1 MKENTGRRKNAST
14 IKLISKVVLCS
25 LTSSA
30 GSQKLYCGIYNLFQ
44 ERSRDEREVRLSKQE
59 GAKLGVVRVIIKRAV
74 SMLVVGVCVDHLV
87 REQDDRLREVT
98 DPNFEKARSSSLT
111 WSS

>member
-1 MKENTGRRKNAST
+1 M
-14 IKLISKVVLCS
+14 
-25 LTSSA
+25 
-30 GSQKLYCGIYNLFQ
+30 YNLFQ

-74 SMLVVGVCVDHLV
+74 SMLVVCVDHLV

>member
-1 MKENTGRRKNAST
+1 M
-14 IKLISKVVLCS
+14 
-25 LTSSA
+25 
-30 GSQKLYCGIYNLFQ
+30 YNLFQ

-111 WSS
+111 WSSWYEDDCGKKATHKGVVSQAEVGESLGTG

>member
-1 MKENTGRRKNAST
+1 M
-14 IKLISKVVLCS
+14 
-25 LTSSA
+25 
-30 GSQKLYCGIYNLFQ
+30 
-44 ERSRDEREVRLSKQE
+44 RLSKQE

-74 SMLVVGVCVDHLV
+74 CMLVVGVCVDHLV